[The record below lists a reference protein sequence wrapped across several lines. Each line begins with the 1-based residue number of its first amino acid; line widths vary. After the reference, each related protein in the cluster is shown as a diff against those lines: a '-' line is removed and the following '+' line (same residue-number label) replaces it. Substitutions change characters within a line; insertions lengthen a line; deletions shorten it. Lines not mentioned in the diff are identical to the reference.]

1 MILTCLRKVEAK
13 GNYETAKRL
22 RAVIG
27 AVFRYAIAN
36 GSAETDPTYALRD
49 AIIRPTV
56 TPRAAITDVKALAK
70 RPNPRAIKAARS
82 YTMQE
87 GAEALGVTVGAVRG
101 WIRAGLPVM
110 KAQRPFLIL
119 GDALRQFLE
128 DRRGNGKVKL
138 GTDQLY
144 CLMCKQGQ
152 SPLGMIKTAF
162 TTAGLCERY
171 KNPIRTGASW
181 CNRY

>member
-1 MILTCLRKVEAK
+1 M
-13 GNYETAKRL
+13 
-22 RAVIG
+22 
-27 AVFRYAIAN
+27 
-36 GSAETDPTYALRD
+36 
-49 AIIRPTV
+49 
-56 TPRAAITDVKALAK
+56 AK

-87 GAEALGVTVGAVRG
+87 SAEALGVTVGAVRG

-144 CLMCKQGQ
+144 CLTCKQGQ
-152 SPLGMIKTAF
+152 SPLGMMVGFLPQTAN
-162 TTAGLCERY
+162 TARLVGLCAACGC
-171 KNPIRTGASW
+171 T
-181 CNRY
+181 CNRMISRTDLARFGEVFEVAYPDSR